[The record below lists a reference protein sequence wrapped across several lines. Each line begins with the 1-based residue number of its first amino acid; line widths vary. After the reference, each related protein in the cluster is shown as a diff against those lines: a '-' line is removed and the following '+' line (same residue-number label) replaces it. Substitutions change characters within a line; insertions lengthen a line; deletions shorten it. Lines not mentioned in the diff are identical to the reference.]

1 MAGIRGLTHCLV
13 PTVNTFLQ
21 KTCANFTSICK
32 LQPGVPTFSPRFLPT
47 LTSVAGLRTHSVAK
61 RTAQPFP
68 KAPPHQQNVVDTS
81 QEELEIIEDVI
92 SKVNHQIANKSH
104 GRLFAVVQLF
114 NRQWKITPEDV
125 LVVEGYWPPNIG
137 DTIRLEKVLL
147 VGSSD
152 FSLVGMPL
160 LRPDLV
166 NIQATVIEKRLSHT
180 HTHFK
185 KKMRKQYQR
194 INFYRH
200 QHTMIRIN
208 SIELTSCI
216 NERKDIEGLDGRVF

>member
-1 MAGIRGLTHCLV
+1 MFI
-13 PTVNTFLQ
+13 PTVNTFFR
-21 KTCANFTSICK
+21 KNVNNFANTTMVATK
-32 LQPGVPTFSPRFLPT
+32 RLLPT
-47 LTSVAGLRTHSVAK
+47 LTSIAGLRTHSVVK

-68 KAPPHQQNVVDTS
+68 KAAPHQQTVVDKT
-81 QEELEIIEDVI
+81 EEEVSAIEEVI
-92 SKVNHQIANKSH
+92 SKVNHQISNKSH
-104 GRLFAVVQLF
+104 GRLFAVIQLF

-125 LVVEGYWPPNIG
+125 LVIEGYWPPNIG

-180 HTHFK
+180 KTNFK
-185 KKMRKQYQR
+185 KIMRKQYQR
-194 INFYRH
+194 IHFFRF
-200 QHTMIRIN
+200 QQTMIRIN
-208 SIELTSCI
+208 SIELTSRI
-216 NERKDIEGLDGRVF
+216 DEKKDIEGLEGRVF